1 MGLLNARNLNK
12 AKSLLEKNRHKVG
25 DLVGKATE
33 QIDKASKGK
42 TSSMSAKVE
51 DAARKY
57 SAGGAT
63 HTGEHPDAPAQPAP
77 QHHAPVDDAEQRRRE
92 SEATIAAANAMKAAA
107 EAAANMMNTAAG
119 ADGSS
124 ARSAPD
130 PSADPP
136 PADT

>member
-42 TSSMSAKVE
+42 TSAMSAKVE

-63 HTGEHPDAPAQPAP
+63 HTGQHPDAPPAP
-77 QHHAPVDDAEQRRRE
+77 VEDYQAPVDDAEQRRRE

-107 EAAANMMNTAAG
+107 EAATNMMNTAAG
-119 ADGSS
+119 AAGSPAEAS
-124 ARSAPD
+124 TADRHDTDRS
-130 PSADPP
+130 
-136 PADT
+136 